1 MPKEKKEMN
10 IQIKNTTWI
19 DIEENDDGQYYTI
32 SAVGENGNTVE
43 IHSISKKY
51 LMELSAKIVRLR

>member
-1 MPKEKKEMN
+1 MN